1 MQNSSCI
8 ETIVLLEGRIDLSE
22 PRSMSEYDSE
32 LSDFSR
38 QGYLLLPSQFSSEEL
53 DTMRSWIDSDLLE
66 WKKFLDIRNPE
77 QSGSLAHHVLV
88 KAHWRAFLNDLE
100 PMDLFRRLLG
110 DEPVVNTFGINDNRA
125 EGGLYHHRDHVDQKF
140 SSDGRLSMSIN
151 LLIFVDDFQ
160 VDTGATWVY
169 PNSISELS
177 SGTALKAER
186 SEQVCGHAGDL
197 LIWDSRIL
205 HRAGANT
212 SGVHRRAVS
221 LMLARHWVKPQ
232 FNYLGMMSETEIE
245 SLTDIQKQLLG
256 YESRVPSSLEDW
268 YFRRRRRLA

>member
-1 MQNSSCI
+1 MSKHSQSGNKWNT
-8 ETIVLLEGRIDLSE
+8 EQSE
-22 PRSMSEYDSE
+22 
-32 LSDFSR
+32 FAK
-38 QGYLLLPSQFSSEEL
+38 QGYLLLLNQFSPEQL

-66 WKKFLDIRNPE
+66 WKEFLDVRSPD

-88 KAHWRAFLNDLE
+88 KAHWRTFLNDLE

-110 DEPVVNTFGINDNRA
+110 DQPVITTFGINDNRL

-140 SSDGRLSMSIN
+140 ASDGCLSMSIN

-160 VDTGATWVY
+160 VNTGATWVY
-169 PNSISELS
+169 PTKISELS
-177 SGTALKAER
+177 SGTALKTEK
-186 SEQVCGHAGDL
+186 QGKQICGRAGDL

-221 LMLARHWVKPQ
+221 IMLARHWVKPQ
-232 FNYLGMMSETEIE
+232 FNYLGSMSENEIE

-256 YESRVPSSLEDW
+256 YESRVPSSLEEW
-268 YFRRRRRLA
+268 YSRRRPRLA

>member
-1 MQNSSCI
+1 MQQFDVDRRWNF
-8 ETIVLLEGRIDLSE
+8 
-22 PRSMSEYDSE
+22 E
-32 LSDFSR
+32 LSQFAKF
-38 QGYLLLPSQFSSEEL
+38 GYLLLKNQFTAQQL
-53 DTMRSWIDSDLLE
+53 RDMRSWIDSDLLE
-66 WKKFLDIRNPE
+66 WKKWLDIKNPN

-100 PMDLFRRLLG
+100 PMDLFRCLLG
-110 DEPVVNTFGINDNRA
+110 DQPVINTFGINDNRA
-125 EGGLYHHRDHVDQKF
+125 EGGLYHHHDHVDQKF
-140 SSDGRLSMSIN
+140 ASDGRLSMSIN
-151 LLIFVDDFQ
+151 LLILVDDFQ
-160 VDTGATWVY
+160 VDTGATWIY

-177 SGTALKAER
+177 AGTALNAEK
-186 SEQVCGHAGDL
+186 SEQVCGCAGDL

-212 SGVHRRAVS
+212 SGAHRRAVS

-268 YFRRRRRLA
+268 YFRRRPRLV